1 MAMGRRKRQRQEE
14 LWIATSDIPKSAS
27 HPFFQKLNE
36 ILREANF
43 DEQVEKLA
51 EPYYAETM
59 GRPSM
64 PPGVYVR
71 MLLVGYFEGID
82 SERGI
87 AWRCADSLALRSFL
101 GYGLTDR
108 VPDHSTLSG
117 TRRRLPKE
125 FHDAVFSRVIQ
136 ILGQRELIKGNTL
149 AVDATTME
157 ANAALRSIVRRDT
170 GEQYRDYVKELAKQA
185 GLEEPTAEEVARF
198 DRKRKKKVS
207 NDEWV
212 NPNDPEARITKMKDG
227 RTHLA
232 YKAEHVVDVETG
244 AIVAAEI
251 HPADDGDTTTGPET
265 LDKAGQELADLMDR
279 LEDFDVSRAE
289 LVADRG
295 YHSGSWL
302 SELRACGWRTYIA
315 EPDRGRRRWVDR
327 QGHLSSS
334 KEIEREAVYA
344 NRRRIRA
351 ERGKRL
357 HRGRGEVLE
366 RSFAHTMDTGGLR
379 RTGLRGRENVG
390 KRYAVHVAGF
400 NLSVLMRALFGRGKP
415 RYAADLLLRLVFGL
429 LRLVFGE
436 LALRHSMKPSLRVQ
450 TQRAEVSTF

>member
-1 MAMGRRKRQRQEE
+1 MAMGRRKRQSQEE
-14 LWIATSDIPKSAS
+14 LWIATSDIPKPAS

-36 ILREANF
+36 ILRDAHF
-43 DEQVEKLA
+43 DGQVEKLA
-51 EPYYAETM
+51 EPYYADTM

-71 MLLVGYFEGID
+71 MLLVGYFEGIE

-87 AWRCADSLALRSFL
+87 AWRCADSLALRRFL
-101 GYGLTDR
+101 GYALTER

-125 FHDAVFSRVIQ
+125 FHDAVFALVMK
-136 ILGQRELIKGNTL
+136 ILAERELVKGNTL

-170 GEQYRDYVKELAKQA
+170 GQQYRKYVEQLAKEA
-185 GLEEPTAEEVARF
+185 GLENPTAGEVAQF

-212 NPNDPEARITKMKDG
+212 NPNDPDAKIAKMKDG
-227 RTHLA
+227 RTHMA

-244 AIVAAEI
+244 ALIAAEI
-251 HPADDGDTTTGPET
+251 HHADEGDTTTGPET
-265 LDKAGQELADLMDR
+265 LGEAAQELADLMDR
-279 LEDFDVSRAE
+279 ATDFDVTG
-289 LVADRG
+289 ADVIGDKG
-295 YHSGSWL
+295 YHSGPWL
-302 SELRACGWRTYIA
+302 TELTASGWRTYIA
-315 EPDRGRRRWVDR
+315 EPNRGRRRWVDSHGR
-327 QGHLSSS
+327 LSPS
-334 KEIEREAVYA
+334 KELEREAVHG
-344 NRRRIRA
+344 NRRRIRT

-366 RSFAHTMDTGGLR
+366 RSFAHTMDTGGMR
-379 RTGLRGRENVG
+379 RTWLRGLENVG

-400 NLSVLMRALFGRGKP
+400 NLSIVMRVLFGRGKP

-429 LRLVFGE
+429 FRTLFGKLVFRRATRIDFRPDPH
-436 LALRHSMKPSLRVQ
+436 LARISCG
-450 TQRAEVSTF
+450 